1 MLNFIKLIDSKKA
14 ASIFILGLI
23 SGGFSFL
30 FLSFINRLI
39 QVVLDGGNSAD
50 ASYIIFFVFLMLGF
64 MWTRRVLSFIII
76 KFSQRVF
83 WSLRTEVLHTILKAN
98 FYQVDSRR
106 NQIHASLVQ
115 DVNVLT
121 DFSLSIINFLSALI
135 MTVGCFIYMGLQSVP
150 LFLLTLGVSI
160 VGIAIYWIGVF
171 LNKKKLII
179 ARELEDGFMKSFI
192 DILTGFK
199 EIHMNPKIGQDI
211 FNKKIRNISDESY
224 LNNTKAFTG
233 FLNIQIT
240 GEVLFYSLIAFILL
254 YSSYFVDQTPASIVN
269 FVFILLYL
277 LGSLNSIMLVIPQIV
292 RARISSGKI
301 NRLRAEL
308 SDERFEN
315 YIETVQMPISEFKE
329 LKVSDLSFNYGG
341 EKTSANNFGVG
352 PLSFS
357 IKKGES
363 IFIYGGNGSGKTT
376 MINVILGILKKDTG
390 KIEFNDTVLDS
401 DNYGNYRSLF
411 SVVFSDFYLFDE
423 VYGIENIDGKLIED
437 YLEMFELTNKV
448 TFNGNSFSSSDLST
462 GQRKRLAL
470 INVLIR
476 SKPILVLDEWAAD
489 QDPVFR
495 RKFYTE
501 IIPQLKERGF
511 TILAITHDD
520 AYYHLA
526 DKLYKMN
533 HGSLSIE
540 KIEFE
545 SKISTN

>member
-1 MLNFIKLIDSKKA
+1 
-14 ASIFILGLI
+14 
-23 SGGFSFL
+23 
-30 FLSFINRLI
+30 
-39 QVVLDGGNSAD
+39 
-50 ASYIIFFVFLMLGF
+50 
-64 MWTRRVLSFIII
+64 
-76 KFSQRVF
+76 
-83 WSLRTEVLHTILKAN
+83 
-98 FYQVDSRR
+98 
-106 NQIHASLVQ
+106 
-115 DVNVLT
+115 
-121 DFSLSIINFLSALI
+121 
-135 MTVGCFIYMGLQSVP
+135 MGLQSVP

-160 VGIAIYWIGVF
+160 VGIVIYWIGVF

-192 DILTGFK
+192 DILAGFK

-211 FNKKIRNISDESY
+211 FNKKIRNISNESY

-292 RARISSGKI
+292 SARISSGKI
-301 NRLRAEL
+301 SKLRAEL

-315 YIETVQMPISEFKE
+315 YIETAQMSISEFKE
-329 LKVSDLSFNYGG
+329 LKVNDLSFNYGA
-341 EKTSANNFGVG
+341 EKTSAKNFGVG

-376 MINVILGILKKDTG
+376 MINVILGILKMDTG

-437 YLEMFELTNKV
+437 YLEMFELTDKV

-540 KIEFE
+540 TIESE
-545 SKISTN
+545 SK

>member
-30 FLSFINRLI
+30 FLSFINLLI
-39 QVVLDGGNSAD
+39 QVVLDGENSAD
-50 ASYIIFFVFLMLGF
+50 TSYIIFFVFLMLGF
-64 MWTRRVLSFIII
+64 IWTRRALSFIII

-83 WSLRTEVLHTILKAN
+83 WSLRTEVLHTLLKAN
-98 FYQVDSRR
+98 FYQVNSRR

-115 DVNVLT
+115 DINVLT

-160 VGIAIYWIGVF
+160 VGIVIYWIGVF
-171 LNKKKLII
+171 LNKKKLIF

-192 DILTGFK
+192 DILAGFK

-211 FNKKIRNISDESY
+211 FNKKIRNISNESY

-277 LGSLNSIMLVIPQIV
+277 LGSINTIMLVIPQIV
-292 RARISSGKI
+292 SARISSGKI

-329 LKVSDLSFNYGG
+329 LKVSDLSFSYET

-390 KIEFNDTVLDS
+390 KIEFNDTVLDN

-423 VYGIENIDGKLIED
+423 VYGIENTDGRLIED
-437 YLEMFELTNKV
+437 YLEMFELTDKV

-526 DKLYKMN
+526 DKLYKMS

-540 KIEFE
+540 TIEIE
-545 SKISTN
+545 SE

>member
-1 MLNFIKLIDSKKA
+1 
-14 ASIFILGLI
+14 
-23 SGGFSFL
+23 
-30 FLSFINRLI
+30 
-39 QVVLDGGNSAD
+39 
-50 ASYIIFFVFLMLGF
+50 
-64 MWTRRVLSFIII
+64 
-76 KFSQRVF
+76 
-83 WSLRTEVLHTILKAN
+83 
-98 FYQVDSRR
+98 
-106 NQIHASLVQ
+106 
-115 DVNVLT
+115 
-121 DFSLSIINFLSALI
+121 
-135 MTVGCFIYMGLQSVP
+135 
-150 LFLLTLGVSI
+150 
-160 VGIAIYWIGVF
+160 
-171 LNKKKLII
+171 
-179 ARELEDGFMKSFI
+179 
-192 DILTGFK
+192 
-199 EIHMNPKIGQDI
+199 MNPKIGQDI
-211 FNKKIRNISDESY
+211 FNKKIRNISNESY

-292 RARISSGKI
+292 SARISSGKI
-301 NRLRAEL
+301 SKLRAEL

-315 YIETVQMPISEFKE
+315 YIETAQMSISEFKE
-329 LKVSDLSFNYGG
+329 LKVNDLSFNYGA
-341 EKTSANNFGVG
+341 EKTSAKNFGVG

-376 MINVILGILKKDTG
+376 MINVILGILKMDTG

-437 YLEMFELTNKV
+437 YLEMFELTDKV

-540 KIEFE
+540 TIESE
-545 SKISTN
+545 SK